1 MNMTVRTAVQEFL
14 VGVTGEVSESTRDW
28 YDRCLLPLV
37 EFTGNVCLSDVTPS
51 TIRAYR
57 AYLLNWKDRTGK
69 KLSPYSVHGRQ
80 RAVRRLF
87 SWLVKEGLI
96 GRNVA
101 LDVPFVR
108 LPDEPPKAVADE
120 DLVRLLERLPAE
132 SIRDRAIVLF
142 LIDTGCR
149 RGGLCSLTLDAVD
162 LPNRCATVVEKGRKG
177 RRVYFSEITAE
188 TIALYLSVRPKVD
201 CDALFLSVHGT
212 ALTQDGIRMLLNRIG
227 KRAGVKGRINAHAF
241 RHAFARNFLRNGG
254 NLAALGRLL
263 GHAPGS
269 PVTAKY
275 YGVWD
280 DRDLQ
285 EFHGRFGTLSGISM
299 DGR

>member
-1 MNMTVRTAVQEFL
+1 MNMSVQSAVGEFL
-14 VGVTGEVSESTRDW
+14 VGVTGEVSESTQEW
-28 YDRCLLPLV
+28 YARCLSSFV
-37 EFTGNVCLSDVTPS
+37 EFVGDGCLNEVTAA
-51 TIRAYR
+51 TLRAYR
-57 AYLLNWKDRTGK
+57 ADLLGREM
-69 KLSPYSVHGRQ
+69 SPYSVHGRQ

-87 SWLVKEGLI
+87 SWLLKEGVI
-96 GRNVA
+96 THNVA

-108 LPDEPPKAVADE
+108 LPNEPPKALADE
-120 DLVRLLERLPAE
+120 DMMRLLEQLPAE
-132 SIRDRAIVLF
+132 SVRDRAIILF

-149 RGGLCSLTLDAVD
+149 RGGLCSLTLDSVD
-162 LPNRCATVVEKGRKG
+162 LPNRCATVVEKGKKG
-177 RRVYFSEITAE
+177 RRVYFTEMTAE
-188 TIALYLSVRPKVD
+188 TLALYLSVRPAVV
-201 CDALFLSVHGT
+201 CDALFVSVNGT
-212 ALTQDGIRMLLNRIG
+212 ALTEDGIRMLLARVG
-227 KRAGVKGRINAHAF
+227 KRAGVKGRINAHSF

-285 EFHGRFGTLSGISM
+285 EFHGRFSPLSGMRAGDKQS
-299 DGR
+299 GA